1 MSDAGNP
8 VRRTGFGPPRSI
20 SSEAQ
25 ELLAAPPFPT
35 PLYPSTD
42 DPAAWRRHVAEQDM
56 ALRSFF
62 AGLDAIEG
70 VAAHRDSIA
79 GVPIYGATPDGAD
92 PAHILYDIHGGALLY
107 MGGSMVAGSATLAAV
122 RTGFA
127 VLSPDYRMPPDAP
140 YPAGLDDC
148 VAVYAALIE
157 RFGATNI
164 VVSGSSAGGNLAAAT
179 ILRARDEGL
188 PLPAGVALLT
198 PEVDLTESGDSFRT
212 LLGLDR
218 LGLLMPLNLL
228 YAAGTRLDHPYLS
241 PLFGDFTKGFP
252 RTFLQAGTRDM
263 FLSNTV
269 RMHRAL
275 RNAGIEAE
283 LHVWEAMP
291 HGGFGG
297 APEDEEL
304 AAEFRRFVQSCFA

>member
-1 MSDAGNP
+1 MGKEDP
-8 VRRTGFGPPRSI
+8 MPRTGFAPPPSI
-20 SSEAQ
+20 STKAR
-25 ELLAAPPFPT
+25 ELLAAPPFPA
-35 PLYPSTD
+35 PPYPSAD
-42 DPAAWRRHVAEQDM
+42 DPAGWHRHIAEMD
-56 ALRSFF
+56 AVF
-62 AGLDAIEG
+62 AEFIPGLDRIEG
-70 VAAHRDSIA
+70 IVAHRETIA
-79 GVPIYGATPDGAD
+79 GVPMYGATPNGAD
-92 PAHILYDIHGGALLY
+92 PQRVVYDLHGGALVY
-107 MGGSMVAGSATLAAV
+107 MGGPQVATSAAFAAL
-122 RTGFA
+122 RTGYA
-127 VLSPDYRMPPDAP
+127 VLSVDYRMPPDHP

-148 VAVYAALIE
+148 VAVYRALVD
-157 RFGATNI
+157 RFGAANI
-164 VVSGSSAGGNLAAAT
+164 VVSGVSAGGNLAAAT
-179 ILRARDEGL
+179 VLRARDEGQ

-228 YAAGTRLDHPYLS
+228 YAAGAPLDHPYLS
-241 PLFGDFTKGFP
+241 PLFGDFSKGFP
-252 RTFLQAGTRDM
+252 RTFLQAGTRDV